1 MQMTVANEAFIA
13 EGRQSALPRVREEY
27 VCWSRM
33 QAEAGQGLE
42 AIIARKELER
52 RANQGL
58 FLWGVGNAPAVMTK
72 VLAKSGHPIE
82 VIFSIMKSKPKAADV
97 APSRTLLWRKYLD
110 ADMLERPLPYHAI
123 VTSRGGA
130 EAGKKKHHFALMCYS
145 ITPLRVERGSP
156 FDPTAYRNAGGT
168 QAPVGASQVTALLKK
183 VGVESEASDYE
194 ANMRATLVEG
204 YWVRLTDPVE
214 LSAAQIKQLSEA
226 STRKLEHWI
235 EFSRCLREGGQNVSR
250 AGTQQ
255 LLF

>member
-1 MQMTVANEAFIA
+1 MTVANEALIA
-13 EGRQSALPRVREEY
+13 EGRQSEFPRVREEY

-42 AIIARKELER
+42 VIIARKELER

-72 VLAKSGHPIE
+72 ILAKSSHPIP

-97 APSRTLLWRKYLD
+97 VPSRTLLWRNYLD
-110 ADMLERPLPYHAI
+110 ADMVERPLPYHAI

-130 EAGKKKHHFALMCYS
+130 EAALKKHHFALMCYS
-145 ITPLRVERGSP
+145 NTPLRVERGSP
-156 FDPTAYRNAGGT
+156 FDPSAYRNAGGT
-168 QAPVGASQVTALLKK
+168 QAPVGASQVTALLRK
-183 VGVESEASDYE
+183 VGVESEAADYE
-194 ANMRATLVEG
+194 VNMRATLVEG

-214 LSAAQIKQLSEA
+214 LSTAQIKDLAEA

-235 EFSRCLREGGQNVSR
+235 EFSRCLRTGSQTDRCV
-250 AGTQQ
+250 GTQQ
-255 LLF
+255 RLF